1 MHSWHLH
8 HTSTMTHKPRYFWY
22 LLTKSQVYHFETY
35 APCMLCNY
43 LQHILTIFLW
53 IEVLFGEFYRLSV
66 EVMRAV
72 GQGGGRGCTLLYSLR
87 LWPERLQAVAPG
99 CSHFA
104 PATWIHRHSDPWLT
118 LQTALSS
125 HNKYCTIVSCT
136 FASCLHHSGKPA
148 QPKPAHC
155 CLTLP
160 APVWKKNNNASD
172 CMLCSVPYL
181 PCLWPVFSFLK
192 PSHCY
197 YA

>member
-1 MHSWHLH
+1 
-8 HTSTMTHKPRYFWY
+8 MTHKPRYFWY

-118 LQTALSS
+118 LQAALS
-125 HNKYCTIVSCT
+125 TIKSQQILYH
-136 FASCLHHSGKPA
+136 CLLYHCKQHPGKPA
-148 QPKPAHC
+148 QPKPVHNG
-155 CLTLP
+155 LTLP
-160 APVWKKNNNASD
+160 APV
-172 CMLCSVPYL
+172 
-181 PCLWPVFSFLK
+181 
-192 PSHCY
+192 
-197 YA
+197 